1 MDTTDTTNR
10 FAPPGARVQDVALD
24 AAVQPIKLW
33 PPNGR
38 IGRLRF
44 LAYSMGLYV
53 VFFAITFLLG
63 LLAGFTKLG
72 PASAGWIGILVY
84 FFGTAVLLIQRSH
97 DMDMSGWW
105 SIAAFIPLVGL
116 YWLFKGGTPGANRWG
131 GPPPPNGW
139 AVRIIGL
146 LFPALFIIGI
156 VAAIA
161 LPAYQA
167 YSMRA
172 NAGITR

>member
-1 MDTTDTTNR
+1 MDTTDTANR
-10 FAPPGARVQDVALD
+10 FAPPGARVEDVALD
-24 AAVQPIKLW
+24 GAVQPIKLW

-72 PASAGWIGILVY
+72 PALAGWIGIAVY
-84 FFGTAVLLIQRSH
+84 LFGTAVLLIQRSH

-105 SIAAFIPLVGL
+105 SIAALIPLVGL
-116 YWLFKGGTPGANRWG
+116 YWLFKGGTAGANRWG

-146 LFPALFIIGI
+146 IFPALFVIGI

-172 NAGITR
+172 KAGITR